1 MGQALSRTAA
11 RRTSQSDSSI
21 SRRRASADFDAY
33 PPAGAPAITAVGRPT
48 TNAKSSSTEGK
59 TLSLSLYGCGSSAPA
74 MLRASM
80 LRRGGQMKPDLD
92 ENLGRLVRI
101 SGAQLSRASV
111 PTVPRGGRA
120 AFSRRRSPACS
131 WCRLTAWFVKT
142 VYILYGFSWLK
153 SWPDTACPP
162 QPGQVWEDNYRAKR
176 RRGLLCRNG
185 TAEKLEV
192 EFRIANKRKSE
203 FSQMFALIVT
213 PGQYVRPRIQTP
225 TGACHKWSRGHDFAV
240 IF

>member
-1 MGQALSRTAA
+1 
-11 RRTSQSDSSI
+11 
-21 SRRRASADFDAY
+21 
-33 PPAGAPAITAVGRPT
+33 
-48 TNAKSSSTEGK
+48 
-59 TLSLSLYGCGSSAPA
+59 
-74 MLRASM
+74 M

-111 PTVPRGGRA
+111 PTSTKMR
-120 AFSRRRSPACS
+120 SRSFLSPTVTS
-131 WCRLTAWFVKT
+131 LLLVLWFVKT
-142 VYILYGFSWLK
+142 VYILHGFSWLK

-225 TGACHKWSRGHDFAV
+225 TGSLSLMVAGGCGPHKT
-240 IF
+240 